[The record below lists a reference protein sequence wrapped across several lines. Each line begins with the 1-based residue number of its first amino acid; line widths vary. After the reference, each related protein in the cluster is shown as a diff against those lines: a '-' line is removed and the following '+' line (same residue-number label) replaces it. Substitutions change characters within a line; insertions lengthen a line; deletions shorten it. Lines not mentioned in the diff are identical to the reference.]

1 MQNPVQNLDKVVLFS
16 SNKVFCLKDRKLWR
30 PPTEIELNIFCGV
43 FALVFHLLSHVQDF
57 LFWLDLE
64 LFTKIKEYLVSTQMQ
79 KQVFY
84 IFSDNLDLNKMKNI
98 PNTLL
103 QKLLR
108 IWHNIG
114 FWQSSFVW
122 RCFVLNLSSSN

>member
-1 MQNPVQNLDKVVLFS
+1 MQNPVQNLDKALLLS
-16 SNKVFCLKDRKLWR
+16 RNKVFCLKDRKLWR

-43 FALVFHLLSHVQDF
+43 FAHVFHLLFHVRDF

-64 LFTKIKEYLVSTQMQ
+64 LFTIIKEYLVSTQMQ

-114 FWQSSFVW
+114 FWQSSFYMVMF
-122 RCFVLNLSSSN
+122 RSQS